1 MAKIAFLGTGQM
13 GQGMA
18 ARLLQ
23 AGHELTV
30 YNRSSDKTAP
40 LADAGA
46 AVAAS
51 PAKAIE
57 GVEVIF
63 AMLADDNASRSVWLG
78 DNGVFAGNPAT
89 SALCI
94 ECSTLSHDWALE
106 LAGEVTSR
114 GHIYIDSPVTGYPH
128 MSADGELVLFVG
140 ASDEDLETARPVL
153 APLCKEIIH
162 FGAIGCGT
170 AYKLMVNLMGAVQI
184 AAAAEGLLIAEKAGL
199 DRKTVARALCM
210 GAAASPQVIRNVQ
223 RMTEK
228 NHDRDISFTGQLRL
242 KDTLYGLA
250 LADKMGQRAV
260 FGQVAGDA
268 FSRQVEDGLGG
279 LSECKV
285 IDVLRQ
291 QERSSDE

>member
-30 YNRSSDKTAP
+30 FNRSPDKTAP

-46 AVAAS
+46 VVAAS
-51 PAKAIE
+51 PAVATE
-57 GVEVIF
+57 GAEVIF

-78 DNGVFAGNPAT
+78 DSGVFAGKPAA

-106 LAGEVTSR
+106 LAGVVTSR
-114 GHIYIDSPVTGYPH
+114 GHAYIDSPVTGYPH
-128 MSADGELVLFVG
+128 MAADGDLVLFIG
-140 ASDEDLETARPVL
+140 ASDEDLETARPLL

-162 FGAIGCGT
+162 FGAVGSGT

-199 DRKTVARALCM
+199 DSKTVARALCM

-223 RMTEK
+223 RMAEK

-250 LADKMGQRAV
+250 LADKVGQRAV
-260 FGQVAGDA
+260 FGQAAGEA
-268 FSRQVEDGLGG
+268 FSRQVDDGLGD
-279 LSECKV
+279 LSECKI
-285 IDVLRQ
+285 IDVLRH
-291 QERSSDE
+291 